1 MIRALF
7 DFHGGVKPD
16 YRKGESML
24 RPIGTVPIP
33 AQLVIPLHQ
42 SIGGTPRPVVA
53 VGERVLKGQR
63 IGEADGNVSA
73 AVHAASSGTVE
84 AIEPRLMPHTSGL
97 SAQCVVIATDGKDEW
112 IARKRFDL
120 DTATAEQTRAY
131 LRDMGVVGLG
141 GAVFPTHAKPN
152 PGRRGQLDTLVL
164 NGAECEPFITCDDAL
179 MRERSADILSGARI
193 MQRLLAAQR
202 VVVGIEDNKPEAV
215 AAMRAVSGDIEIV
228 TVPTRYPAGGAKQLI
243 RVLTGIEVPHG
254 ERSTDYGVQCFNVGT
269 AFAVHEAI
277 VLGQPLVSRIVTVA
291 GNVET
296 AGNFDVP
303 LGMSMRDVVALAH
316 PATDTDR
323 LIMGGPMMGLR
334 MPNDTVPV
342 VKATNCILVGSPSL
356 FPPPEPE
363 MPCIRCGDCARA
375 CPADLQPFELYWF
388 ARGRLYGK
396 AQEYH
401 LFDCIEC
408 GCCAYVCPSRI
419 PLVDYYRHAKSE
431 IWSREREKA
440 AADAA
445 RERHEFRQL
454 RENREKEE
462 RALKLAAKTAAGRE
476 KAAAALAEATRLE
489 TLPSVTPEQEA
500 KRALIAA
507 ALERA
512 AQQRGQAM
520 PISTDTLTPEQQAEI
535 ASIDA
540 RRAEIREAARP
551 VLPDDA

>member
-1 MIRALF
+1 
-7 DFHGGVKPD
+7 
-16 YRKGESML
+16 
-24 RPIGTVPIP
+24 
-33 AQLVIPLHQ
+33 
-42 SIGGTPRPVVA
+42 
-53 VGERVLKGQR
+53 
-63 IGEADGNVSA
+63 
-73 AVHAASSGTVE
+73 
-84 AIEPRLMPHTSGL
+84 
-97 SAQCVVIATDGKDEW
+97 
-112 IARKRFDL
+112 
-120 DTATAEQTRAY
+120 
-131 LRDMGVVGLG
+131 
-141 GAVFPTHAKPN
+141 
-152 PGRRGQLDTLVL
+152 
-164 NGAECEPFITCDDAL
+164 
-179 MRERSADILSGARI
+179 
-193 MQRLLAAQR
+193 
-202 VVVGIEDNKPEAV
+202 
-215 AAMRAVSGDIEIV
+215 
-228 TVPTRYPAGGAKQLI
+228 
-243 RVLTGIEVPHG
+243 
-254 ERSTDYGVQCFNVGT
+254 
-269 AFAVHEAI
+269 
-277 VLGQPLVSRIVTVA
+277 
-291 GNVET
+291 
-296 AGNFDVP
+296 
-303 LGMSMRDVVALAH
+303 
-316 PATDTDR
+316 
-323 LIMGGPMMGLR
+323 
-334 MPNDTVPV
+334 
-342 VKATNCILVGSPSL
+342 
-356 FPPPEPE
+356 